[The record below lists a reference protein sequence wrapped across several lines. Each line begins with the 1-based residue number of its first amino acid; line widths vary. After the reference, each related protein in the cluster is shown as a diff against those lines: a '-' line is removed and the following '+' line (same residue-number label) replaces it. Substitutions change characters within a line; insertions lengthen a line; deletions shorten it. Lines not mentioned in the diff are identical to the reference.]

1 MGEGYS
7 SDKMVFIFVFN
18 SVNFVIY
25 VIINFGSYEIV
36 VFLVERSV
44 VYESCV

>member
-7 SDKMVFIFVFN
+7 GNKMVFSFVFN

-44 VYESCV
+44 V